1 MYLSRI
7 QLDRR
12 NPGIRQCMR
21 DCQDMHRSLMGLF
34 NSSRKEAGVLYRVFP
49 KTMQVYLLS
58 EKEPQAKQ
66 NMSGIEISGIQNIAS
81 LENYFHAGASYNFDI
96 LTSPC
101 KKVEPDGG
109 GNSRR
114 RFLDTTAERLEWLRR
129 KGWQSGFEVLEAQEE
144 LQQAF
149 YGKHNTEQGGKM
161 FLSIVRFTG
170 KLRIIDAEKFKA
182 AWKDGIGSG
191 RAYGL
196 GMLLLRGTA

>member
-66 NMSGIEISGIQNIAS
+66 NMSGIEISGIQNIAC
-81 LENYFHAGASYNFDI
+81 LEN
-96 LTSPC
+96 
-101 KKVEPDGG
+101 
-109 GNSRR
+109 SRW
-114 RFLDTTAERLEWLRR
+114 RFL
-129 KGWQSGFEVLEAQEE
+129 
-144 LQQAF
+144 
-149 YGKHNTEQGGKM
+149 
-161 FLSIVRFTG
+161 
-170 KLRIIDAEKFKA
+170 
-182 AWKDGIGSG
+182 
-191 RAYGL
+191 
-196 GMLLLRGTA
+196 